1 METVI
6 TAKLLLHVSE
16 DEFKLLQDVSDAY
29 RDACNY
35 VSNLAFH
42 QGEYN
47 RINLQKMSYTYLR
60 SELGLKSQMAISVT
74 RTVAGKYSP
83 EKRADLNKPVSF
95 SISQCDFVSNRD
107 WSINISKGIVSLNT
121 LDKRIKVPFSAK
133 GYERYINESTRFG
146 GAKLVISKNKAYLY
160 TSIKLDS
167 PEFCFDD
174 NKVVGIDRGIINH
187 AVTYDG
193 EKTKFYSGTKLK
205 ETRAKYK
212 AVRQS
217 LQKRNTSSSRRRL
230 KAIGKRENRYV
241 NNMNHVLAKTLVAK
255 AERGTTFVL
264 EDLSGVRVATTKVKR
279 KNRYISVSWPYYDF
293 QEKLEYK
300 ARLAGDSVIYVDP
313 RYTSQICPICH
324 HIEKSARDRSKRMYT
339 CKHCGYR
346 SNDDRIGAM
355 NIYQR
360 GVDKI
365 KKVVG

>member
-1 METVI
+1 MKTVI

-95 SISQCDFVSNRD
+95 SISQCDFVANRD

-160 TSIKLDS
+160 STFPTS
-167 PEFCFDD
+167 
-174 NKVVGIDRGIINH
+174 
-187 AVTYDG
+187 
-193 EKTKFYSGTKLK
+193 
-205 ETRAKYK
+205 
-212 AVRQS
+212 
-217 LQKRNTSSSRRRL
+217 
-230 KAIGKRENRYV
+230 
-241 NNMNHVLAKTLVAK
+241 
-255 AERGTTFVL
+255 
-264 EDLSGVRVATTKVKR
+264 
-279 KNRYISVSWPYYDF
+279 
-293 QEKLEYK
+293 
-300 ARLAGDSVIYVDP
+300 
-313 RYTSQICPICH
+313 
-324 HIEKSARDRSKRMYT
+324 
-339 CKHCGYR
+339 
-346 SNDDRIGAM
+346 
-355 NIYQR
+355 
-360 GVDKI
+360 
-365 KKVVG
+365 